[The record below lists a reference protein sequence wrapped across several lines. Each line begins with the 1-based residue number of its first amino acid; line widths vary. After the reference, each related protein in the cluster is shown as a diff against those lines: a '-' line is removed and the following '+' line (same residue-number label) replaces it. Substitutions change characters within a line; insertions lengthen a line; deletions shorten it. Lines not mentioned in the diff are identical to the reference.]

1 MTPAIR
7 FFEVQGNAAAFREH
21 TWMRDGWNGGYITFD
36 GNDISVPAGGSEAE
50 FGPYCLADGEYIFA
64 KNNILKEKSILM
76 NVFVLL
82 YNSGTDK
89 EGIHSIE
96 LKGRTIVL
104 MFEDKDDATRYCG
117 LLEAQDFPLP
127 TVEMINIEEIKDF
140 CIKLDYECK
149 LVEKN
154 FVPKTAEDRL
164 LISPPQKNLEVEN
177 WEEDK
182 NSNKDSIDINTI
194 KENLEKLL

>member
-1 MTPAIR
+1 
-7 FFEVQGNAAAFREH
+7 
-21 TWMRDGWNGGYITFD
+21 
-36 GNDISVPAGGSEAE
+36 
-50 FGPYCLADGEYIFA
+50 
-64 KNNILKEKSILM
+64 M

-82 YNSGTDK
+82 YNFGTEK

-104 MFEDKDDATRYCG
+104 MFEDKDDAERYCG

-127 TVEMINIEEIKDF
+127 SVELINIDEIRNF
-140 CIKLDYECK
+140 CNKLDYESK

-154 FVPKTAEDRL
+154 FVPKSAEDRL

-177 WEEDK
+177 WNQEETKDNNIDL
-182 NSNKDSIDINTI
+182 NSI
-194 KENLEKLL
+194 KENLEKLLQQLLLRFKIKNLL

>member
-1 MTPAIR
+1 MI
-7 FFEVQGNAAAFREH
+7 
-21 TWMRDGWNGGYITFD
+21 M
-36 GNDISVPAGGSEAE
+36 
-50 FGPYCLADGEYIFA
+50 
-64 KNNILKEKSILM
+64 NI
-76 NVFVLL
+76 FVLL

-104 MFEDKDDATRYCG
+104 MFEDEDDATRYCG

-127 TVEMINIEEIKDF
+127 TVEMIDIEEIKSF

-164 LISPPQKNLEVEN
+164 LISPPQKNLEV
-177 WEEDK
+177 
-182 NSNKDSIDINTI
+182 DSWGSETNNNEKIDINTI

>member
-1 MTPAIR
+1 M
-7 FFEVQGNAAAFREH
+7 
-21 TWMRDGWNGGYITFD
+21 MKKLLYIQD
-36 GNDISVPAGGSEAE
+36 
-50 FGPYCLADGEYIFA
+50 Y
-64 KNNILKEKSILM
+64 KNYHFLILNQILYRKSILNFM
-76 NVFVLL
+76 DIFVLL

-104 MFEDKDDATRYCG
+104 MFEEKDDATRYCG

-127 TVEMINIEEIKDF
+127 TVEMIDIEEIKEF

-164 LISPPQKNLEVEN
+164 LISPPQKNLQVEN

>member
-1 MTPAIR
+1 MQI
-7 FFEVQGNAAAFREH
+7 
-21 TWMRDGWNGGYITFD
+21 
-36 GNDISVPAGGSEAE
+36 
-50 FGPYCLADGEYIFA
+50 
-64 KNNILKEKSILM
+64 
-76 NVFVLL
+76 FVLL

-104 MFEDKDDATRYCG
+104 MFEDKDDAIRYCG

-127 TVEMINIEEIKDF
+127 TVEMINIDEIRDF

-154 FVPKTAEDRL
+154 FVPKTPEDRL
-164 LISPPQKNLEVEN
+164 LISPPQKNLELDD
-177 WEEDK
+177 WKDDK
-182 NSNKDSIDINTI
+182 EKFDNIDLNSI

>member
-1 MTPAIR
+1 MQI
-7 FFEVQGNAAAFREH
+7 
-21 TWMRDGWNGGYITFD
+21 
-36 GNDISVPAGGSEAE
+36 
-50 FGPYCLADGEYIFA
+50 
-64 KNNILKEKSILM
+64 
-76 NVFVLL
+76 FVLL

-104 MFEDKDDATRYCG
+104 MFEDKDDAIRYCG

-127 TVEMINIEEIKDF
+127 TVEMINIDEIRDF

-154 FVPKTAEDRL
+154 FIPKTPEDRL
-164 LISPPQKNLEVEN
+164 FISPPQKNLELDD
-177 WEEDK
+177 W
-182 NSNKDSIDINTI
+182 NKDKDNLDNIDLNSI

>member
-1 MTPAIR
+1 M
-7 FFEVQGNAAAFREH
+7 
-21 TWMRDGWNGGYITFD
+21 
-36 GNDISVPAGGSEAE
+36 
-50 FGPYCLADGEYIFA
+50 
-64 KNNILKEKSILM
+64 LM
-76 NVFVLL
+76 NIFVLL

-104 MFEDKDDATRYCG
+104 MFEEKDDATRYCG

-127 TVEMINIEEIKDF
+127 KVEMIDLEEIKDF
-140 CIKLDYECK
+140 CNKLGYECK

-164 LISPPQKNLEVEN
+164 LISPPQKNLEVED
-177 WEEDK
+177 WEGD
-182 NSNKDSIDINTI
+182 NSDTDLNTI

>member
-1 MTPAIR
+1 MI
-7 FFEVQGNAAAFREH
+7 
-21 TWMRDGWNGGYITFD
+21 M
-36 GNDISVPAGGSEAE
+36 
-50 FGPYCLADGEYIFA
+50 
-64 KNNILKEKSILM
+64 NI
-76 NVFVLL
+76 FVLL

-104 MFEDKDDATRYCG
+104 MFEDKDDAIRYCG
-117 LLEAQDFPLP
+117 LLEAQDFPMP

-140 CIKLDYECK
+140 CIKLDYECE

-177 WEEDK
+177 WAEDK
-182 NSNKDSIDINTI
+182 NSKKDNIDINTI
-194 KENLEKLL
+194 KENLENLL

>member
-1 MTPAIR
+1 M
-7 FFEVQGNAAAFREH
+7 
-21 TWMRDGWNGGYITFD
+21 
-36 GNDISVPAGGSEAE
+36 
-50 FGPYCLADGEYIFA
+50 
-64 KNNILKEKSILM
+64 NI
-76 NVFVLL
+76 FVLL

-104 MFEDKDDATRYCG
+104 MFEDKDDASRYCG

-127 TVEMINIEEIKDF
+127 TVEMIDIEEIKDF
-140 CIKLDYECK
+140 CIKLDYEYK

-164 LISPPQKNLEVEN
+164 LISPPQKNLEVDDWGRDANDNEN
-177 WEEDK
+177 
-182 NSNKDSIDINTI
+182 IDINTI

>member
-1 MTPAIR
+1 
-7 FFEVQGNAAAFREH
+7 
-21 TWMRDGWNGGYITFD
+21 
-36 GNDISVPAGGSEAE
+36 
-50 FGPYCLADGEYIFA
+50 
-64 KNNILKEKSILM
+64 M

-82 YNSGTDK
+82 FNSGTDN

-104 MFEDKDDATRYCG
+104 MFEEKEDAERYCG

-127 TVEMINIEEIKDF
+127 SVEIINIDEIRDF
-140 CIKLDYECK
+140 CNKLDYEYK

-154 FVPKTAEDRL
+154 FIPRTAEDRL
-164 LISPPQKNLEVEN
+164 LISPPQKNLEVDN
-177 WEEDK
+177 WNEI
-182 NSNKDSIDINTI
+182 NNKDEEIDLNSI

>member
-1 MTPAIR
+1 
-7 FFEVQGNAAAFREH
+7 
-21 TWMRDGWNGGYITFD
+21 
-36 GNDISVPAGGSEAE
+36 
-50 FGPYCLADGEYIFA
+50 
-64 KNNILKEKSILM
+64 M

-82 YNSGTDK
+82 YNFGTEK

-104 MFEDKDDATRYCG
+104 MFEDKDDAERYCG

-127 TVEMINIEEIKDF
+127 SVELINIDEIRDF
-140 CIKLDYECK
+140 CNKLDYESK

-177 WEEDK
+177 WNQKESKDNNIDL
-182 NSNKDSIDINTI
+182 NSI

>member
-1 MTPAIR
+1 M
-7 FFEVQGNAAAFREH
+7 
-21 TWMRDGWNGGYITFD
+21 
-36 GNDISVPAGGSEAE
+36 
-50 FGPYCLADGEYIFA
+50 
-64 KNNILKEKSILM
+64 NI
-76 NVFVLL
+76 FVLL

-104 MFEDKDDATRYCG
+104 MFEDKDDAIRYCG

-127 TVEMINIEEIKDF
+127 TVETINIEEIKDF

-149 LVEKN
+149 LVERN

-177 WEEDK
+177 WEEEK
-182 NSNKDSIDINTI
+182 NNKDSIDINTI

>member
-1 MTPAIR
+1 
-7 FFEVQGNAAAFREH
+7 
-21 TWMRDGWNGGYITFD
+21 
-36 GNDISVPAGGSEAE
+36 
-50 FGPYCLADGEYIFA
+50 
-64 KNNILKEKSILM
+64 M

-82 YNSGTDK
+82 YNFGTEK

-104 MFEDKDDATRYCG
+104 MFEEKDDAERYCG

-127 TVEMINIEEIKDF
+127 SVESINIEEIRDF
-140 CIKLDYECK
+140 CNKLDYESK

-154 FVPKTAEDRL
+154 FVPKSAEDRL
-164 LISPPQKNLEVEN
+164 LISPPQKNLEVDN
-177 WEEDK
+177 WNQEEKKDK
-182 NSNKDSIDINTI
+182 NIDLNSI

>member
-1 MTPAIR
+1 M
-7 FFEVQGNAAAFREH
+7 
-21 TWMRDGWNGGYITFD
+21 
-36 GNDISVPAGGSEAE
+36 DI
-50 FGPYCLADGEYIFA
+50 
-64 KNNILKEKSILM
+64 
-76 NVFVLL
+76 FVLL

-127 TVEMINIEEIKDF
+127 TVEMIDIEEIKDF
-140 CIKLDYECK
+140 CIKLDYEYK
-149 LVEKN
+149 FVEKN
-154 FVPKTAEDRL
+154 FVPKTPEDRL
-164 LISPPQKNLEVEN
+164 LISPPQKNLEVDDWGGN
-177 WEEDK
+177 K
-182 NSNKDSIDINTI
+182 NNNEKIDINTI

>member
-1 MTPAIR
+1 M
-7 FFEVQGNAAAFREH
+7 
-21 TWMRDGWNGGYITFD
+21 MKKLLYIQD
-36 GNDISVPAGGSEAE
+36 
-50 FGPYCLADGEYIFA
+50 Y
-64 KNNILKEKSILM
+64 KNYHFLILNEILYKKKKSILM

-140 CIKLDYECK
+140 CIKLDYEYK

-177 WEEDK
+177 WDEDK

-194 KENLEKLL
+194 KENIEKLL

>member
-1 MTPAIR
+1 
-7 FFEVQGNAAAFREH
+7 
-21 TWMRDGWNGGYITFD
+21 
-36 GNDISVPAGGSEAE
+36 
-50 FGPYCLADGEYIFA
+50 
-64 KNNILKEKSILM
+64 M

-96 LKGRTIVL
+96 FKGRTIVL

-117 LLEAQDFPLP
+117 LLEAQDFPSP
-127 TVEMINIEEIKDF
+127 TVEMIKIDEIEDF
-140 CIKLDYECK
+140 CIEFDYECK

-164 LISPPQKNLEVEN
+164 LISPPQKNLEVEDWQGDN
-177 WEEDK
+177 NNNRD
-182 NSNKDSIDINTI
+182 IDLNTI

>member
-1 MTPAIR
+1 MKI
-7 FFEVQGNAAAFREH
+7 
-21 TWMRDGWNGGYITFD
+21 
-36 GNDISVPAGGSEAE
+36 
-50 FGPYCLADGEYIFA
+50 
-64 KNNILKEKSILM
+64 
-76 NVFVLL
+76 FVLL

-104 MFEDKDDATRYCG
+104 MFEDKDDAIRYCG

-127 TVEMINIEEIKDF
+127 TVEMIDIEEIRDF

-164 LISPPQKNLEVEN
+164 LISPPQKNLEIDN
-177 WEEDK
+177 WGNQDK
-182 NSNKDSIDINTI
+182 NKEKIDINTI

>member
-1 MTPAIR
+1 M
-7 FFEVQGNAAAFREH
+7 
-21 TWMRDGWNGGYITFD
+21 
-36 GNDISVPAGGSEAE
+36 
-50 FGPYCLADGEYIFA
+50 
-64 KNNILKEKSILM
+64 NI
-76 NVFVLL
+76 FVLF

-127 TVEMINIEEIKDF
+127 TVEMIDIEEIKDF
-140 CIKLDYECK
+140 CIKLDYEYR

-154 FVPKTAEDRL
+154 FVPKSAEDRL

-177 WEEDK
+177 WGEEI
-182 NSNKDSIDINTI
+182 NNKDDVDINTI
-194 KENLEKLL
+194 KQNLEKLL

>member
-1 MTPAIR
+1 M
-7 FFEVQGNAAAFREH
+7 
-21 TWMRDGWNGGYITFD
+21 MKKLLYIQDYKNYHFLILNPILYKKKKPTFM
-36 GNDISVPAGGSEAE
+36 
-50 FGPYCLADGEYIFA
+50 
-64 KNNILKEKSILM
+64 NI
-76 NVFVLL
+76 FVLL

-104 MFEDKDDATRYCG
+104 MFEEKDDATRYCG

-127 TVEMINIEEIKDF
+127 TVEMIDIEEIKDF
-140 CIKLDYECK
+140 CNKLDYECK

-154 FVPKTAEDRL
+154 FVPKTVEDRL

-182 NSNKDSIDINTI
+182 NSIDNIDINTI

>member
-1 MTPAIR
+1 M
-7 FFEVQGNAAAFREH
+7 
-21 TWMRDGWNGGYITFD
+21 
-36 GNDISVPAGGSEAE
+36 
-50 FGPYCLADGEYIFA
+50 
-64 KNNILKEKSILM
+64 NI
-76 NVFVLL
+76 FVLL

-117 LLEAQDFPLP
+117 LLEAQDFQLP
-127 TVEMINIEEIKDF
+127 SVEKIDIEEIRDF

-154 FVPKTAEDRL
+154 FVPKTPEDRL
-164 LISPPQKNLEVEN
+164 LISPTQKNLEVDN
-177 WEEDK
+177 WNEDK
-182 NSNKDSIDINTI
+182 NNNENIDINTI
-194 KENLEKLL
+194 KENLEKLLSPIKIANK

>member
-1 MTPAIR
+1 M
-7 FFEVQGNAAAFREH
+7 
-21 TWMRDGWNGGYITFD
+21 
-36 GNDISVPAGGSEAE
+36 
-50 FGPYCLADGEYIFA
+50 
-64 KNNILKEKSILM
+64 NI
-76 NVFVLL
+76 FVLL

-104 MFEDKDDATRYCG
+104 MFEDKDDAIRYCG

-140 CIKLDYECK
+140 CIKLDYEYK

-164 LISPPQKNLEVEN
+164 YISPPQKNLEVEN

-182 NSNKDSIDINTI
+182 ISNKDNIDINTI